1 MAESILTPQKID
13 EKQLAEEFYNSMRGF
28 VVIEESGL
36 PKYVEFLTEEE
47 IDIILLAGL
56 LSSLQALSE
65 VISAENIK
73 TIVTSNSSFIFEL
86 REKFFFVIWIE
97 KTTNAI
103 ENYKPFI
110 MKIIS
115 RFEGA
120 SSSDIDSSLFMM
132 ISLI

>member
-1 MAESILTPQKID
+1 MTPLEIEEAK
-13 EKQLAEEFYNSMRGF
+13 LAEEFYNSMRGF

-36 PKYVEFLTEEE
+36 PKYIEFLTEEE
-47 IDIILLAGL
+47 IDVILLAGL

-65 VISAENIK
+65 VISSENIK

-97 KTTNAI
+97 KTVNPI
-103 ENYKPFI
+103 KNYEPFI

-120 SSSDIDSSLFMM
+120 SSSDIDSALL
-132 ISLI
+132 ISNLTETP